1 MGVQLT
7 FYYNAFV
14 TVEDED
20 ARLVFDPWTTP
31 GILDSGWY
39 PFFQVSDDNFEDGK
53 ETYYFAS
60 HPHPD
65 HFDADFLLAQK
76 GPIYVPE
83 FNSRAASVLTG
94 ENDLRLLTPWKFQQ
108 VGPFEVACTNA
119 FNGPDFDATFLVRHA
134 DMTFVL
140 GSDNSPKAL
149 DLVQRCRSEL
159 KAVNVAALNY
169 SRADDHPGM
178 FSNLTR
184 DEMTQVRRH
193 KLDTAFEI
201 FGRAV
206 EVLEPEYVLPYA
218 GDYIV
223 RRERSDV
230 HGLLGVC
237 APSEAIDYLENMLPA
252 VQVLY
257 PSHGSRW
264 MFDRSGKLQEST
276 SIAHSLD
283 APGPVPSVAWYEGG
297 PVPRHVVRKLKGLIE
312 KATPNLLEHVRNGKY
327 DSFVVQARESN
338 VCFHVGLRDGLVE
351 QKNLSDNPKGN
362 FVRANANLNYLVH
375 LMNGFCDWNS
385 AQSGLHIE
393 WYRKDDIY
401 DGDFY
406 SGLFSFKA

>member
-1 MGVQLT
+1 MHALSSTHGQ
-7 FYYNAFV
+7 
-14 TVEDED
+14 
-20 ARLVFDPWTTP
+20 PP

-39 PFFQVSDDNFEDGK
+39 PFFRIRDDHFEDEK

-65 HFDADFLLAQK
+65 HFDADFLLPQNRA
-76 GPIYVPE
+76 IYVPE
-83 FNSRAASVLTG
+83 FNSRAASILTNQ
-94 ENDLRLLTPWKFQQ
+94 NDLRVLTPWDFQR
-108 VGPFEVACTNA
+108 VGPFEVACTTA
-119 FNGPDFDATFLVRHA
+119 FNGPDFDSTFLVRHA

-159 KAVNVAALNY
+159 KVVNVAALNY

-184 DEMTQVRRH
+184 DEMIQVRRR

-201 FGRAV
+201 FARAV

-223 RRERSDV
+223 RRERRDV
-230 HGLLGVC
+230 HELLGVC
-237 APSEAIDYLENMLPA
+237 APSEAIDYLKNILPT

-264 MFDRSGKLQEST
+264 MFDRSGQLQEST
-276 SIAHSLD
+276 SIAHSLE
-283 APGPVPSVAWYEGG
+283 APVPVPTAAWYEGG
-297 PVPRHVVRKLKGLIE
+297 AVPRHVVRKLKSLIE
-312 KATPNLLEHVRNGKY
+312 KATPKLVEHVRNGKY
-327 DSFVVQARESN
+327 DSFVVQASEWD
-338 VCFHVGLRDGLVE
+338 VCFHVDLRDGLVE
-351 QKNLSDNPKGN
+351 QKKLSDRPKGN

-375 LMNGFCDWNS
+375 LLNGFCDWSS

-401 DGDFY
+401 DASFY